1 MPGIDGRTLV
11 GDRSAIGWCDTT
23 WNPTRGC
30 RRISP
35 GCARCYAEVQ
45 ADRIVR
51 MGKGAPTAYDGLV
64 HRVGGEPRWTGLSR
78 FVDDKLAAPLHWR
91 KPRRIFVDSMSDL
104 FYEGFEDEEIAAVF
118 GVMAAAPQHT
128 FQVLTKRSERML
140 AWFSWLRGPSE
151 DTFTMRQR
159 GIASAPNTSRA
170 LLDAAYER
178 LGKPS
183 KPSLDAAWKRLED
196 DPWPLPNVWLGVS
209 VEDREHGLPRIDDL
223 RAVPATTRFLSCEPL
238 LEDLGELDLT
248 GIGWVIT
255 GCESG
260 DGARPADVAWFDTIA
275 RQCTAAA
282 VPLFNKQMV
291 VDGKI
296 RHDVVHFPAT
306 LARQE
311 FP

>member
-1 MPGIDGRTLV
+1 MTV
-11 GDRSAIGWCDTT
+11 KTTAIGWTDTT

-30 RRISP
+30 KRISP
-35 GCARCYAEVQ
+35 GCKHCYAEVQ

-51 MGKGAPTAYDGLV
+51 MGNGKPTAYDGLV
-64 HRVGGEPRWTGLSR
+64 HRVGGEPRWTGLPR
-78 FVDDKLAAPLHWR
+78 FVDEKLAAPLHWR
-91 KPRRIFVDSMSDL
+91 KSRRIFVDSMSDL

-118 GVMAAAPQHT
+118 GVMAACPQHT
-128 FQVLTKRSERML
+128 FQVLTKRSARMR

-178 LGKPS
+178 LGKPA
-183 KPSLDAAWKRLED
+183 KPYLDAAWKQLED
-196 DPWPLPNVWLGVS
+196 DPRPLQNVWLGVS
-209 VEDREHGLPRIDDL
+209 VENREHGLPRIDDL

-238 LEDLGELDLT
+238 LEDLGDLDLT
-248 GIGWVIT
+248 GIGWVID

-260 DGARPADVAWFDTIA
+260 DEARPAQRSWFTSIA
-275 RQCTAAA
+275 NQCAAA
-282 VPLFNKQMV
+282 GIPYFHKQEM
-291 VDGKI
+291 VDGKL
-296 RHDVVHFPAT
+296 RHDVEQFAPP
-306 LARQE
+306 LNRQE